1 MFSFPVWLSVSL
13 SSLHLW
19 FISAVMLLSSWI
31 PSWVEKSLTPRLLYL
46 TLLFAGLFCGFFLHV
61 FVFLWFQ
68 KSLVLKKK
76 KNTKW
81 AHNSLEKGGDVCYY
95 EVDPKAV
102 VNYNFFL
109 INKPLWFY
117 WPAPVKGMVR
127 DQLDCVS
134 VLQVV
139 STCLLFS
146 ACHETDELQWNPTF
160 ISVWPDS
167 AYHANT
173 GVELEMRRMY
183 HWSID
188 EYSIWSFYLPLSF

>member
-1 MFSFPVWLSVSL
+1 MGWEVFDTKTLVFDIPFC
-13 SSLHLW
+13 W
-19 FISAVMLLSSWI
+19 FILCFFSSCLCLPLI
-31 PSWVEKSLTPRLLYL
+31 SEEPGSK
-46 TLLFAGLFCGFFLHV
+46 
-61 FVFLWFQ
+61 
-68 KSLVLKKK
+68 KKK

-146 ACHETDELQWNPTF
+146 ACNETDELQWNPTF

-188 EYSIWSFYLPLSF
+188 AYSIWSFYLPLSF